1 MAPARSVRPNPSTS
15 CAPMR
20 CAAMIP
26 VPLTKPKAAKV
37 SASETVFA
45 AVAPASATIPKL
57 PIAIVS
63 TTPSS

>member
-1 MAPARSVRPNPSTS
+1 
-15 CAPMR
+15 
-20 CAAMIP
+20 MIP